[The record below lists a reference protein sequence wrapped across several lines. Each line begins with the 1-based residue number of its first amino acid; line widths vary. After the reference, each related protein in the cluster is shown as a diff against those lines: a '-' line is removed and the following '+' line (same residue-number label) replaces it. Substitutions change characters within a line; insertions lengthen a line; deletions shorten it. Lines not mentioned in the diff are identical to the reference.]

1 MHIVAKEIWIGRPAP
16 AHDPALDVSSVEGR
30 HGRMGRRIAI
40 AGLLITALV
49 NALHYSRKIVLDY
62 PLLPGHPEAL
72 RDLARAATWADG
84 WMGLIALI
92 GAIGLWLRRDWG
104 ALFGIV
110 AAAALIHMGFLDVA
124 FFAQHGMYAHLDVE
138 MAEMIVVDLWAFGM
152 GSFLIVFLW
161 RQATSRSA

>member
-110 AAAALIHMGFLDVA
+110 AAG
-124 FFAQHGMYAHLDVE
+124 
-138 MAEMIVVDLWAFGM
+138 
-152 GSFLIVFLW
+152 
-161 RQATSRSA
+161 QATSRSA